1 MDWRRWLKIVVGT
14 LVGVAFAGA
23 LLGILVTGPVV
34 VPQPKLE
41 FNIEPAVDRM
51 RTTVTRLCND
61 FGTRDY
67 RDPEALMAA
76 AEWIGSELEAA
87 GLQVSFQDYELREG
101 VFRNVIGFRPGA
113 TEDAPA
119 LVIGAHYD
127 AYGGFPGADDNAS
140 GVAVLLELARTLP
153 DDTPRFGQYFVA
165 FSTEEPP
172 FFGTDDMGSF
182 RFASKLVDADVDV
195 SLMIALDM
203 VGYFSDEP
211 GSQSVPLSILKWLYP
226 REGNFLA
233 VTANLK
239 SGVPIRRVKQG
250 LKAVRKI
257 PIHSFRAP
265 GNFAGVDRS
274 DHLSFW
280 KHGFPAVLVTDTSF
294 HRNPNYH
301 QAGDTPDTLDYDTMV
316 KVVLSLHGVLWNN
329 GGAPSS
335 MAAPPQGH

>member
-1 MDWRRWLKIVVGT
+1 MNWRRSLKIVVGT
-14 LVGVAFAGA
+14 LIFVSFAGA
-23 LLGILVTGPVV
+23 LLGILITGPVV
-34 VPQPKLE
+34 VPQQKLE
-41 FNIEPAVDRM
+41 LDIEPSSARM
-51 RTTVTRLCND
+51 RDTVVRLCND

-67 RDPEALMAA
+67 RDPETLMAA
-76 AEWIGSELEAA
+76 ADWIGSEFEAA
-87 GLQVSFQDYELREG
+87 GLEVDHQDYELNEG

-172 FFGTDDMGSF
+172 FFRTDDMGSF
-182 RFASKLVDADVDV
+182 HFATRLVDEGVDV

-211 GSQSVPLSILKWLYP
+211 GSQSMPLGILELLYP
-226 REGNFLA
+226 GEGNFLA
-233 VTANLK
+233 VTGNLQ
-239 SGVPIRRVKQG
+239 SGVSIRRVKQG
-250 LKAVRKI
+250 IKAVREL
-257 PIHSFRAP
+257 PVHSLRAP
-265 GNFAGVDRS
+265 GSFSGVDWS

-280 KHGFPAVLVTDTSF
+280 KLGLPAVLVTDTSF

-301 QAGDTPDTLDYDTMV
+301 GSGDTPDTLNYDAMV

-329 GGAPSS
+329 GGAP
-335 MAAPPQGH
+335 AADKP

>member
-1 MDWRRWLKIVVGT
+1 LDWRRSLKIVVGA
-14 LVGVAFAGA
+14 LVLVAFAGA

-34 VPQPKLE
+34 VPQQKLE
-41 FNIEPAVDRM
+41 FDIEPSAARM
-51 RTTVTRLCND
+51 RATVTRLCDD

-67 RDPEALMAA
+67 LHPEALMAA
-76 AEWIGSELEAA
+76 AEWVGSELEAA

-101 VFRNVIGFRPGA
+101 VFRNVVAFRPGA
-113 TEDAPA
+113 TEDAPVI
-119 LVIGAHYD
+119 VIGAHYD

-153 DDTPRFGQYFVA
+153 DNTPRFGQYFVA

-182 RFASKLVDADVDV
+182 RFARKLVDDGVDV

-211 GSQSVPLSILKWLYP
+211 GSQSMPLSILGLLYP
-226 REGNFLA
+226 SQGNFLA

-239 SGVPIRRVKQG
+239 NGVSIRRVKQG
-250 LKAVRKI
+250 IKAVRAM
-257 PIHSFRAP
+257 PVHSFRAP
-265 GNFAGVDRS
+265 GGFAGVDLS

-280 KHGFPAVLVTDTSF
+280 KLGLPAVLVTDTSF
-294 HRNPNYH
+294 HRNPHYH
-301 QAGDTPDTLDYDTMV
+301 EAGDTPDTLDYDAMV

-329 GGAPSS
+329 GGAP
-335 MAAPPQGH
+335 PLPGG